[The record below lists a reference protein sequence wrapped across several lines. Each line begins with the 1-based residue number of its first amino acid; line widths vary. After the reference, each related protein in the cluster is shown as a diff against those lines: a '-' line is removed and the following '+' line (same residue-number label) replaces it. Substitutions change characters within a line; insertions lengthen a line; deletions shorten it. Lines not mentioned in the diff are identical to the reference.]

1 MRWTV
6 RAAFSSSVAKGQLLF
21 GMDETRLSF
30 ALTKDSKGYP
40 RVLVIIPAYN
50 EQECIL
56 NTVASIKAAGY
67 DYVVIND
74 GSQDGTLRLC
84 REHDVNILDL
94 PQNLGIGGA
103 VQAGHKYAQRFG
115 YDIDIQVDGD
125 GQHDPSYIPELVK
138 LIEGGAS
145 LAIGSRFLVETDGF
159 QSTFM
164 RRVGI
169 RWLSFLLKLLT
180 GKAVTDPSSGFRAC
194 NKDAIDLFCKSYPDD
209 YPEPESI
216 ALAMKLGLPV
226 REAPVQMI
234 ERQGG
239 RSSIGVLSSV
249 YYMIKVTLAIVLVCW
264 IHRGDQ

>member
-1 MRWTV
+1 MKELI
-6 RAAFSSSVAKGQLLF
+6 SI
-21 GMDETRLSF
+21 
-30 ALTKDSKGYP
+30 
-40 RVLVIIPAYN
+40 IIPAYN

-169 RWLSFLLKLLT
+169 RWRVQAEGANTRLARMS
-180 GKAVTDPSSGFRAC
+180 
-194 NKDAIDLFCKSYPDD
+194 
-209 YPEPESI
+209 
-216 ALAMKLGLPV
+216 ALAMV
-226 REAPVQMI
+226 R
-234 ERQGG
+234 
-239 RSSIGVLSSV
+239 RSSALSTRSRSANRRLAWRRR
-249 YYMIKVTLAIVLVCW
+249 MRSSALRTLRALAKCGW
-264 IHRGDQ
+264 AMRRCR